1 MNLPGSARASR
12 LSAVGGLL
20 LLCWPGHLVAQQ
32 TNPLFNRTRQPSV
45 IVQQVR
51 LALPSAE
58 RGLELLTSGGD
69 SAQLARAVESIA
81 DTYKYLRAASE
92 STEDLMHHTKNP
104 DPLAEMK
111 VARMWEI
118 RRHMLACTDQAGHI
132 VKQDQG
138 IITMCSEHLAQG
150 IRKLRVLQAVMP

>member
-1 MNLPGSARASR
+1 MI
-12 LSAVGGLL
+12 VGLL
-20 LLCWPGHLVAQQ
+20 LLSWPGYAAAQQ
-32 TNPLFNRTRQPSV
+32 TNPLFSRTRQPSV
-45 IVQQVR
+45 ISQQVR

-69 SAQLARAVESIA
+69 STQLARAVEAIS

-92 STEDLMHHTKNP
+92 STEDLMREAKFS

-118 RRHMLACTDQAGHI
+118 RRHMLACTNQAGHI
-132 VKQDQG
+132 VKQDQE
-138 IITMCSEHLAQG
+138 ILSMCADNLTEG
-150 IRKLRVLQAVMP
+150 IRKLRILQVVMP